1 MTRTQRQNGA
11 SSKPDAVVFVPS
23 IGEEWTDQ
31 SLELIARKMSRALA
45 LQKGGRIQY
54 TIDLQDVDKFGG
66 GTETVKLYSISEVDP
81 NAKTK
86 VKVFDLYEMNY
97 RKEMIQN
104 FEQKTLL
111 IKSLEVLLTVISNMG
126 RVFGAFFRSFT
137 VRRTNVQY
145 QKGKDQEWVEAK
157 RKQNAA
163 GITWLEKLQALYALV
178 IFSMI
183 AAYLILLFVSAVGV
197 ITAAGVKAVDA
208 LASGGGS
215 FDPVAVVQAVVST
228 PLGSLASL
236 FLAVVTLLAGV
247 THKQVSEF
255 ILGMIVDYICM
266 VNYLNED
273 QNEGQRRKLIGQLQ
287 KFMDDI
293 DYHSNSGYGRYVIVA
308 FSFGSIIALDA
319 LFPKE
324 GNRRGEVA
332 GKTAVLFTIGS
343 PFDLIRSFW
352 NNFFEKRDVCG
363 LELEWWNIFSR
374 LDLLGSNFRN
384 DDSAE
389 DPHESYIFKSGELC
403 ETGVKPKNI
412 QYGGDMPI
420 KLSFDFLLLA
430 ALRAHAIYWDTHT
443 DHSDAFAHVIE
454 RLYPP
459 TPPASPQPI
468 GAQVQV
474 P

>member
-1 MTRTQRQNGA
+1 
-11 SSKPDAVVFVPS
+11 
-23 IGEEWTDQ
+23 EEWTDQ

-255 ILGMIVDYICM
+255 ILGMIVDYICV

-293 DYHSNSGYGRYVIVA
+293 DYHSNSG
-308 FSFGSIIALDA
+308 
-319 LFPKE
+319 
-324 GNRRGEVA
+324 
-332 GKTAVLFTIGS
+332 
-343 PFDLIRSFW
+343 
-352 NNFFEKRDVCG
+352 
-363 LELEWWNIFSR
+363 
-374 LDLLGSNFRN
+374 
-384 DDSAE
+384 
-389 DPHESYIFKSGELC
+389 
-403 ETGVKPKNI
+403 
-412 QYGGDMPI
+412 
-420 KLSFDFLLLA
+420 
-430 ALRAHAIYWDTHT
+430 
-443 DHSDAFAHVIE
+443 
-454 RLYPP
+454 
-459 TPPASPQPI
+459 
-468 GAQVQV
+468 
-474 P
+474 

>member
-54 TIDLQDVDKFGG
+54 TIDLQDVDKFGGGTETVKLYSISEVDPNFTIDLQDVDKFGG

-215 FDPVAVVQAVVST
+215 FDPVAVVQAVVS
-228 PLGSLASL
+228 
-236 FLAVVTLLAGV
+236 
-247 THKQVSEF
+247 
-255 ILGMIVDYICM
+255 
-266 VNYLNED
+266 
-273 QNEGQRRKLIGQLQ
+273 
-287 KFMDDI
+287 
-293 DYHSNSGYGRYVIVA
+293 
-308 FSFGSIIALDA
+308 
-319 LFPKE
+319 
-324 GNRRGEVA
+324 
-332 GKTAVLFTIGS
+332 
-343 PFDLIRSFW
+343 
-352 NNFFEKRDVCG
+352 
-363 LELEWWNIFSR
+363 
-374 LDLLGSNFRN
+374 
-384 DDSAE
+384 
-389 DPHESYIFKSGELC
+389 
-403 ETGVKPKNI
+403 
-412 QYGGDMPI
+412 
-420 KLSFDFLLLA
+420 
-430 ALRAHAIYWDTHT
+430 
-443 DHSDAFAHVIE
+443 
-454 RLYPP
+454 
-459 TPPASPQPI
+459 
-468 GAQVQV
+468 
-474 P
+474 